1 MGSIKNFII
10 NNFNREFSSQ
20 DTNRGSQDT
29 NRGAHMAYLLCVE
42 FWVLI

>member
-10 NNFNREFSSQ
+10 NNFNREF
-20 DTNRGSQDT
+20 GSQDT
-29 NRGAHMAYLLCVE
+29 NRGAHMAYILCVK